1 MCGIA
6 GWIDWNRDIT
16 KETSILKNMSD
27 TLKQRG
33 PDESGMWL
41 STHAGLVHRRLVVI
55 DPDNGR
61 QPMIR
66 YNNGKKYILIYNGEL
81 YNADEIRE
89 ELIKKNYEFEGHS
102 DTEVLLNAYI
112 EWGEKCVE
120 HFNGIYAFAI
130 WDDYENKIF
139 ASRDRM
145 GVKPF
150 FYAYSK
156 DKLIFGSELKT
167 LLAHPDVEPTLD
179 LDGLLEM
186 FLIGPARIPNSGVFK
201 GIYALKP
208 GYSMT
213 YDRNGLKLY
222 KYWEPKIS
230 LHNDDFDVTAQKIK
244 YLVTDAIKRQLVSDV
259 PVCTFLSGG
268 LDSGLISTIA
278 SNYYRENGKGQLST
292 YSIDYVDNSK
302 YFKASKY
309 QPNED
314 APWVVRLSQYLKT
327 NHTNVV
333 LDTKE
338 LFSALYDATKAR
350 DLPGMADVDSSL
362 FLFCR
367 EIKKNATVALSG
379 ECADEIFGGYPWFY
393 REEMLNSTTFP
404 WSRAVDKR
412 AELLS
417 KDINVDKDYAL
428 EYVKQQYDD
437 SLSEIDFD
445 AIEDKFDRK
454 MKKMRY
460 LNLKWFMTT
469 LLDRKDRMS
478 MASGLEVRV
487 PFCDHRIVD
496 YVWNIPWEMLY
507 YRKREKGL
515 LRHAFEGVLP
525 EDVLWR
531 KKSPYPKTYN
541 PLYNDMVKSMLQD
554 IINNPESPLLQV
566 VDKGKIQEMID
577 TNGASFGRQWFGQLM
592 SSPQIFA
599 YFIQI
604 NIWMKEYKVKIV

>member
-230 LHNDDFDVTAQKIK
+230 LHNDDFDATAQKIK

-259 PVCTFLSGG
+259 PVCT
-268 LDSGLISTIA
+268 
-278 SNYYRENGKGQLST
+278 
-292 YSIDYVDNSK
+292 
-302 YFKASKY
+302 
-309 QPNED
+309 
-314 APWVVRLSQYLKT
+314 
-327 NHTNVV
+327 
-333 LDTKE
+333 
-338 LFSALYDATKAR
+338 
-350 DLPGMADVDSSL
+350 
-362 FLFCR
+362 
-367 EIKKNATVALSG
+367 
-379 ECADEIFGGYPWFY
+379 
-393 REEMLNSTTFP
+393 
-404 WSRAVDKR
+404 
-412 AELLS
+412 LS
-417 KDINVDKDYAL
+417 KDL
-428 EYVKQQYDD
+428 
-437 SLSEIDFD
+437 
-445 AIEDKFDRK
+445 
-454 MKKMRY
+454 
-460 LNLKWFMTT
+460 
-469 LLDRKDRMS
+469 
-478 MASGLEVRV
+478 
-487 PFCDHRIVD
+487 
-496 YVWNIPWEMLY
+496 
-507 YRKREKGL
+507 
-515 LRHAFEGVLP
+515 
-525 EDVLWR
+525 
-531 KKSPYPKTYN
+531 
-541 PLYNDMVKSMLQD
+541 
-554 IINNPESPLLQV
+554 
-566 VDKGKIQEMID
+566 
-577 TNGASFGRQWFGQLM
+577 
-592 SSPQIFA
+592 
-599 YFIQI
+599 
-604 NIWMKEYKVKIV
+604 